1 MIGALGV
8 CVLFLHAR
16 EKSFLHRICCA
27 KLFKAAKIH
36 VQIMRVTCCLNMAFN
51 LTKPKPGP
59 DILA

>member
-8 CVLFLHAR
+8 GVFFLHAR
-16 EKSFLHRICCA
+16 ETSILHRICCA
-27 KLFKAAKIH
+27 KLFEAAKIH
-36 VQIMRVTCCLNMAFN
+36 VQIMRFTYCLNMAFN